1 MWTVTGALEVGV
13 APLEIRLT
21 RDQLH
26 CDVPPIR
33 VPRTTRHKYLRSFHG
48 AHRVQI
54 SV

>member
-13 APLEIRLT
+13 APLKIRLT

-26 CDVPPIR
+26 CDAPPVLVPGA
-33 VPRTTRHKYLRSFHG
+33 TRHKYLRSFHG